1 MNRGLTIIEII
12 IAIGISILLLTI
24 VGLPFKRMN
33 ETQVLSKEMANVM
46 GVLNNT
52 RSMSVSSKGGVAH
65 GVHLSTNEVVV
76 FSGETYSESDPNNVS
91 IPLHSLVNISN
102 ISLTGGTS
110 NIIFDQLTGETSST
124 GTITLSLVAS
134 STQTKII
141 TVRAT
146 GLIDGTP

>member
-12 IAIGISILLLTI
+12 IAIGISLILLTI

-33 ETQVLSKEMANVM
+33 ETQVLSKETANIM

-65 GVHLSTNEVVV
+65 GVHLGADEVII
-76 FSGETYSESDPNNVS
+76 FRGEVYSPSDPENVS
-91 IPLHSLVNISN
+91 VPLNSLVQISD
-102 ISLTGGTS
+102 ISLAGSTS
-110 NIIFDQLTGETSST
+110 DIVFDQLTGETTST

-141 TVRAT
+141 TIRAT